1 MLASCS
7 SENIVDKKVYFELY
21 LLCFMYSSKKWNNFV
36 ASTGLICICRKK
48 VILNSSELFIDT
60 AEKCL
65 CQRDFET
72 D

>member
-1 MLASCS
+1 MFHVLVKKNEIILLRQLAS
-7 SENIVDKKVYFELY
+7 FA
-21 LLCFMYSSKKWNNFV
+21 FV
-36 ASTGLICICRKK
+36 GRKF
-48 VILNSSELFIDT
+48 ILNSSELFIDT